1 MPSDLYDEPLSEYEK
16 SGNGFSF
23 ENYDSNELIHTLYYA
38 CDVYYNR
45 KEDWEMLQRNALN
58 TDVSWQQSAKT
69 YSLLYDELVD

>member
-1 MPSDLYDEPLSEYEK
+1 ML
-16 SGNGFSF
+16 
-23 ENYDSNELIHTLYYA
+23 
-38 CDVYYNR
+38 VYVYNNR